1 MFIAEDVKSLSGFK
15 SSFVK
20 QKSEWSEE
28 KSLLQAKLFGFFFKL
43 MHVFVVNTVIIL
55 TLFRST
61 ACLQAYIFI
70 DTSDQLNVSRGS
82 RMS

>member
-1 MFIAEDVKSLSGFK
+1 MERGK
-15 SSFVK
+15 
-20 QKSEWSEE
+20 
-28 KSLLQAKLFGFFFKL
+28 KLAAGKAFWFFFKL

-70 DTSDQLNVSRGS
+70 DTNDQLNVSRGS